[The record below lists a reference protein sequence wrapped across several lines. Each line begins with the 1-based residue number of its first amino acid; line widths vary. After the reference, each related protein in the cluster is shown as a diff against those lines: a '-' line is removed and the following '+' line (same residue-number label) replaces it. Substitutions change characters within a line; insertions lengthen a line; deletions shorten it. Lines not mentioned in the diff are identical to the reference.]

1 MGQEMDE
8 KKNSMEES
16 CHCGEDFQEESCG
29 CSGGTEECTCGH
41 GFGSHQHTSF
51 TSVHSREQEKK
62 KHLKGDELL
71 R

>member
-1 MGQEMDE
+1 MGQEMKE
-8 KKNSMEES
+8 KKNSTEES
-16 CHCGEDFQEESCG
+16 CQCGEGYHEHTCG
-29 CSGGTEECTCGH
+29 CSGDSHECNCGH
-41 GFGSHQHTSF
+41 GFDSHQHSSF